1 MHPHLTL
8 PHLDTFSPSSLPGTI
23 PSAVIL
29 HSSLETTSP
38 VSPSP
43 ALPLP
48 AAAEVSGVCTGSRCL
63 PAWSCCH
70 PPWQPGQTHPSP
82 SSKHP
87 WPAPAYPTI
96 SSPLSPVTCSPHAA
110 LAASPGSLH
119 SPYLRASARTV
130 PSVWKHLSC
139 IPFGHLPSSMQTLS
153 LGPSLWPSCSNSCLE
168 FLSVTHLP

>member
-8 PHLDTFSPSSLPGTI
+8 SHLDTSSPSSLPGTI

-29 HSSLETTSP
+29 RSSLEMTSP
-38 VSPSP
+38 HKSPSP
-43 ALPLP
+43 A
-48 AAAEVSGVCTGSRCL
+48 VCLGSRCL
-63 PAWSCCH
+63 PAWSCWH
-70 PPWQPGQTHPSP
+70 PPQQPGQTHPPP

-96 SSPLSPVTCSPHAA
+96 SSPLSPVTCSPYAA

-119 SPYLRASARTV
+119 SPCLRASARTV

-139 IPFGHLPSSMQTLS
+139 IPLGHLPPSMRTLP
-153 LGPSLWPSCSNSCLE
+153 LGPPSGPAAA
-168 FLSVTHLP
+168 TPA